1 MQPDKGKIMNTQSR
15 IPKLHDTTFDSALL
29 WFSEMQCSK
38 LLFHPEDDP
47 ADIICISSGERMFST
62 EEVSELRFVLSE
74 LGESLGHDKVIGAA
88 YPIFMNAFG
97 NQLDS

>member
-1 MQPDKGKIMNTQSR
+1 MHTQSR

-29 WFSEMQCSK
+29 WFSEMQCGG

-47 ADIICISSGERMFST
+47 ADIIRIADDEPMFSAA
-62 EEVSELRFVLSE
+62 EVQELRFLLDE
-74 LGESLGHDKVIGAA
+74 LDEKLGHDRMIEAA

-97 NQLDS
+97 RQLDA

>member
-1 MQPDKGKIMNTQSR
+1 MHTQSR

-29 WFSEMQCSK
+29 WFSEMQCDG

-47 ADIICISSGERMFST
+47 ADIIRIADDERMFSDA
-62 EEVSELRFVLSE
+62 EVQELRFLLDE
-74 LGESLGHDKVIGAA
+74 LDENLGHERMIEAA

-97 NQLDS
+97 LQLDA